1 MSQWITGYFTFA
13 NQTVVKKMNGLILQ
27 NIFKSNTVRFGCEA
41 GDVQRKSHIPDCPRH
56 RPFYIYYAFITKESN
71 FLHPGSNIHG
81 CLRDT
86 DGSNQTSVTSRP
98 EAAEAPLGTPRWPS
112 PGEPPAVQKKQ
123 KRYKKNKKHNFRS
136 VHFEQDMYF
145 QQ

>member
-1 MSQWITGYFTFA
+1 
-13 NQTVVKKMNGLILQ
+13 MNGLILQ

-41 GDVQRKSHIPDCPRH
+41 GDVQRKSHIPDCPRP
-56 RPFYIYYAFITKESN
+56 RPFYIYYAFITKENN

-86 DGSNQTSVTSRP
+86 DESNQTSVTSRP
-98 EAAEAPLGTPRWPS
+98 RTPRWPS

-123 KRYKKNKKHNFRS
+123 KRYKKHDFRS